1 MEADP
6 ATVLEWIKCSEC
18 RDLQITALEQLCTE
32 ILFSDNVDEF
42 VRRYSY
48 AAIISAT
55 TQVFADELAPDYLL
69 EANAR
74 TLTYCLEMCDT
85 HAIQTIK
92 ERDLRIMCTRLDA
105 VDMMSEKSN
114 EVGQQIVKVRFP
126 IYLAIYGTVSH
137 YLTAGPYH
145 LCADF
150 LFLILASFTML
161 ELIAN
166 HIPVPVYR
174 AGGLT
179 SVLRFVQLYSEN
191 IHADVLQAG
200 MNLVKTLCSHCEP
213 TDPSLDSWIESLSA
227 LLNHNDQRVIDNS
240 LQALASI
247 VNRFARAGRDPTPV
261 ATAELIDQLSH
272 HLSVAGGAA
281 CTNVKK
287 SVPGF
292 EQLDGDTS
300 FTSFRALGNLGDQ
313 GKTPDSGPSNP
324 ALVDALTSLLLTLC
338 CNSAAATQRLLS
350 PENHLASTLANI
362 LLYGEDSIASSVF
375 RLIEVLI
382 YILGEGRVAET
393 YEGLRSRQQSY
404 NAPEVFPRS
413 LRVDQEEKSQLPAV
427 DDTQNKPS
435 FSPLEREAAYRAA
448 VEAIRKQDKEAFDN
462 LLSNKALDLHHL
474 DNRGQTLLNWA
485 SSFGTPY
492 MVEQLC
498 LRGADV
504 QAGARTSLDYAA
516 GFGRVEVCELLLKH
530 GANPNVY
537 DVDGLRPIDRA
548 RLKRDDPNATAV
560 VKLLEGDSIMNN
572 NAQSCTLICLQ
583 FLH

>member
-42 VRRYSY
+42 MRRYSY
-48 AAIISAT
+48 ASIISAT

-74 TLTYCLEMCDT
+74 TLTYCLEMADT
-85 HAIQTIK
+85 NAIHTIK

-114 EVGQQIVKVRFP
+114 EVGQQIVK
-126 IYLAIYGTVSH
+126 
-137 YLTAGPYH
+137 
-145 LCADF
+145 
-150 LFLILASFTML
+150 ML
-161 ELIAN
+161 ELITN
-166 HIPVPVYR
+166 HIPVSVYR

-179 SVLRFVQLYSEN
+179 SVLRFVQLYSER

-213 TDPSLDSWIESLSA
+213 TDPSLDTWIEALSA
-227 LLNHNDQRVIDNS
+227 LLNHHEQRVIDNA
-240 LQALASI
+240 LQSLASI

-272 HLSVAGGAA
+272 HLSIAGGAA
-281 CTNVKK
+281 CGSARK

-292 EQLDGDTS
+292 DQLDVNAS
-300 FTSFRALGNLGDQ
+300 FASFRGLGGLGDQ
-313 GKTPDSGPSNP
+313 GKTPDPGLSNP
-324 ALVDALTSLLLTLC
+324 ALIDALTSLLLTLC

-350 PENHLASTLANI
+350 PENHLASTLATI
-362 LLYGEDSIASSVF
+362 LLYGEDSIVSSVF
-375 RLIEVLI
+375 RLVEVLI
-382 YILGEGRVAET
+382 YILGEGRAAET
-393 YEGLRSRQQSY
+393 CEGLRSRHHSH
-404 NAPEVFPRS
+404 NAPELLPRP
-413 LRVDQEEKSQLPAV
+413 LPMDQEDKSQLHAGDATPN
-427 DDTQNKPS
+427 QPS

-448 VEAIRKQDKEAFDN
+448 VEAIRKQDKETFDS
-462 LLSNKALDLHHL
+462 LLSDRALDLHHL

-485 SSFGTPY
+485 ASFGTPY

-504 QAGARTSLDYAA
+504 KAGARTSLDYAA

-530 GANPNVY
+530 GANPNLY
-537 DVDGLRPIDRA
+537 DVEGLRPIDRA
-548 RLKRDDPNATAV
+548 RLKRDDPSAMAV
-560 VKLLEGDSIMNN
+560 VKLLE
-572 NAQSCTLICLQ
+572 AQDFYRFCPDPTPGMVGA
-583 FLH
+583 